1 MERESIEYDVV
12 VVGGGP
18 SGLASACKLKQ
29 LNPNLSV
36 CLLEKGAEIGSH
48 ILSGAVFEPKTLFDL
63 FPEDAKD
70 CPTLKTPVAKDD
82 LYWLTSN
89 NKSIKIPSWLMPKSL
104 HNKGNYIISLGEL
117 CQWISEK
124 AMELGVDI
132 FPGFPAQKY
141 LTDESGRV
149 IGIATGDMGIDKE
162 GNQKGT
168 YTPGMDILAKQTI
181 FAEGAR
187 GHLGKQLIKEF
198 NLDEGKTPQ
207 HFAIGF
213 KEVWEV
219 ENNKHSPGDV
229 VHSMGWP
236 LKGGTS
242 GGGFLYHF
250 DNNRIAVGLIVDL
263 NYSNPSHSP
272 FQEFQQFKQHPSI
285 KQYLESGKR
294 VSYGARAITKGGIN
308 SLVKMEFDGGMIVGC
323 DAGTLNPSKIKGSH
337 CALQSGILAAEY
349 INKVLSEEDC
359 DFDDLFKSSALFK
372 ELYESRNFSAAM
384 HKFGFYLGATYNFIE
399 SNIFRNKLPFTIK
412 DENRDCDSLSLSKSS
427 PIKEYPAPDNVL
439 SFDITSSL
447 FLSGTNHEEDQPVHL
462 KLTDASIPL
471 AHNKKLYDEP
481 AQRYCPAGVYEIIE
495 KDGEDYF
502 QINAQNCL
510 HCKTC
515 DIKDPSQ
522 NINWVPPEG
531 GGGPNYIG
539 M

>member
-29 LNPNLSV
+29 LNPELSV
-36 CLLEKGAEIGSH
+36 CLLEKGSEIGSH
-48 ILSGAVFEPKTLFDL
+48 IISGAVFEPQTLFDL
-63 FPEDAKD
+63 FPEDAKN
-70 CPTLKTPVAKDD
+70 CPTLKTSVVKDD
-82 LYWLTSN
+82 LYWLANN
-89 NKSIKIPSWLMPKSL
+89 NKSIKVPSWLMPKSL

-117 CQWISEK
+117 CQWIAER
-124 AMELGVDI
+124 AMDLGVDI
-132 FPGFPAQKY
+132 FPGFPAQQY
-141 LTDESGRV
+141 LTDTNGRV
-149 IGIATGDMGIDKE
+149 TGIATGDMGIDKD

-168 YTPGMDILAKQTI
+168 YAPGMDILAKQTI

-187 GHLGKQLIKEF
+187 GHLGKKLIKEF
-198 NLDEGKTPQ
+198 GLDEGKTPQ

-213 KEVWEV
+213 KEIWEV
-219 ENNKHSPGDV
+219 DNDKHSPGNV
-229 VHSMGWP
+229 LHTMGWP
-236 LKGGTS
+236 LQGGTS

-263 NYSNPSHSP
+263 NYSNTHHSP
-272 FQEFQQFKQHPSI
+272 FQEFQQYKQHPSI
-285 KQYLESGKR
+285 KQFLESGKR

-308 SLVKMEFDGGMIVGC
+308 SLVKMEFDGGMIIGC

-349 INKVLSEEDC
+349 INKLLAEEIC
-359 DFDDLFKSSALFK
+359 DFDDLFTNSALYK
-372 ELYESRNFSAAM
+372 ELYKSRNFSGAM
-384 HKFGFYLGATYNFIE
+384 HKFGFYAGAAYNFIE
-399 SNIFRNKLPFTIK
+399 SNIFRNKLPITIK
-412 DENRDCDSLSLSKSS
+412 DEKRDCDTLKTSQSS
-427 PIKEYPAPDNVL
+427 QIKTYPAPDNLL
-439 SFDITSSL
+439 SFDISSSL

-462 KLTDASIPL
+462 KLTDPLIPL
-471 AHNKKLYDEP
+471 DYNNKIFDEP

-495 KDGEDYF
+495 KEGEDYF

-522 NINWVPPEG
+522 NINWTPPEG

>member
-36 CLLEKGAEIGSH
+36 CLLEKGSEIGSH
-48 ILSGAVFEPKTLFDL
+48 ILSGAVFEPQTLFDL
-63 FPEDAKD
+63 FPDDAKN
-70 CPTLKTPVAKDD
+70 CPTLKTPVVKDD
-82 LYWLTSN
+82 LYWLTSS

-104 HNKGNYIISLGEL
+104 HNKGNFIISLGEL
-117 CQWISEK
+117 CQWISER

-141 LTDESGRV
+141 LTDQSGRV

-213 KEVWEV
+213 KEIWEV
-219 ENNKHSPGDV
+219 DNDKHSPGDV

-285 KQYLESGKR
+285 KQFLESGKR

-349 INKVLSEEDC
+349 INKVLSEEVC
-359 DFDDLFKSSALFK
+359 DFDDLFKNSSLYK

-412 DENRDCDSLSLSKSS
+412 DENRDCDSLSLSNSS

>member
-29 LNPNLSV
+29 LNPELSV
-36 CLLEKGAEIGSH
+36 CLLEKGSEIGSH
-48 ILSGAVFEPKTLFDL
+48 IISGAVFEPQTLFDL
-63 FPEDAKD
+63 FPEEAKN
-70 CPTLKTPVAKDD
+70 CPTLKTSVVKDD
-82 LYWLTSN
+82 LYWLAN
-89 NKSIKIPSWLMPKSL
+89 KNKSIKVPSWLMPKSL

-117 CQWISEK
+117 CQWIAER
-124 AMELGVDI
+124 AMDLGVDI

-141 LTDESGRV
+141 LTDTNGRV
-149 IGIATGDMGIDKE
+149 TGIATGDMGIDKD

-168 YTPGMDILAKQTI
+168 YAPGMDILAKQTI

-187 GHLGKQLIKEF
+187 GHLGKKLIKEF
-198 NLDEGKTPQ
+198 GLDEGKTPQ

-213 KEVWEV
+213 KEIWEV
-219 ENNKHSPGDV
+219 DNDKHSPGDV
-229 VHSMGWP
+229 LHTMGWP
-236 LKGGTS
+236 LQGGTS

-263 NYSNPSHSP
+263 NYSNTHHSP
-272 FQEFQQFKQHPSI
+272 FQEFQQYKQHPSI
-285 KQYLESGKR
+285 KQFLESGKR

-308 SLVKMEFDGGMIVGC
+308 SLVKMEFDGGMIIGC

-349 INKVLSEEDC
+349 INKLLAEEIC
-359 DFDDLFKSSALFK
+359 DFDDLFTNSALYK
-372 ELYESRNFSAAM
+372 ELYKSRNFSGAM
-384 HKFGFYLGATYNFIE
+384 HKFGFYAGAAYNFIE
-399 SNIFRNKLPFTIK
+399 SNIFRNKLPITIK
-412 DENRDCDSLSLSKSS
+412 DEKRDCDTLKTSQTSQVKT
-427 PIKEYPAPDNVL
+427 YPAPDNLL
-439 SFDITSSL
+439 SFDISSSL

-462 KLTDASIPL
+462 KLTDPSIPL
-471 AHNKKLYDEP
+471 DYNNKIFDEP

-495 KDGEDYF
+495 KEGEDYF

-522 NINWVPPEG
+522 NINWTPPEG

>member
-36 CLLEKGAEIGSH
+36 CLLEKGSEIGSH
-48 ILSGAVFEPKTLFDL
+48 ILSGAVFEPQTLFDL
-63 FPEDAKD
+63 FPDDAKN
-70 CPTLKTPVAKDD
+70 CPTLKTPVVKDD
-82 LYWLTSN
+82 LYWLTSS

-104 HNKGNYIISLGEL
+104 HNKGNFIISLGEL
-117 CQWISEK
+117 CQWISER

-141 LTDESGRV
+141 LTDQSGRV

-213 KEVWEV
+213 KEIWEV
-219 ENNKHSPGDV
+219 DNDKHSPGDV

-263 NYSNPSHSP
+263 NYSNPSHNP

-285 KQYLESGKR
+285 KQFLESGKR

-349 INKVLSEEDC
+349 INKVLSEEVC
-359 DFDDLFKSSALFK
+359 DFDDLFKNSSLYK

-427 PIKEYPAPDNVL
+427 PVKEYPAPDNVL

-462 KLTDASIPL
+462 KLTDEAIPL

>member
-1 MERESIEYDVV
+1 MDRESIEYDVV
-12 VVGGGP
+12 IVGGGP

-36 CLLEKGAEIGSH
+36 CLLEKGSEIGSH

-63 FPEDAKD
+63 FPTDAKD
-70 CPTLKTPVAKDD
+70 CPTLKTQVAKDD
-82 LYWLTSN
+82 LFWLTGENRSF
-89 NKSIKIPSWLMPKSL
+89 KVPSWLMPKSL

-132 FPGFPAQKY
+132 FPGFPAQSYIK
-141 LTDESGRV
+141 DESGRV
-149 IGIATGDMGIDKE
+149 IGISTGDMGIDKE

-219 ENNKHSPGDV
+219 ENEMYSAGDV
-229 VHSMGWP
+229 VHTMGWP
-236 LKGGTS
+236 LNEGTT

-263 NYSNPSHSP
+263 NYTNPSHSP
-272 FQEFQQFKQHPSI
+272 FQEFQQFKKHPKI
-285 KQYLESGKR
+285 KQFLESGKR

-308 SLVKMEFDGGMIVGC
+308 SLVKMDFNGGMIIGC

-349 INKVLSEEDC
+349 INKILSEEIC
-359 DFDDLFKSSALFK
+359 EFDDLFKSSSLYK
-372 ELYESRNFSAAM
+372 ELYKSRNFSAAM
-384 HKFGFYLGATYNFIE
+384 HKFGFYLGAAYNFIE
-399 SNIFRNKLPFTIK
+399 SNIFRNSLPFTIK
-412 DENRDCDSLSLSKSS
+412 DEQRDCDSLNLNN
-427 PIKEYPAPDNVL
+427 PLYCKEYPAPDNVL

-462 KLTDASIPL
+462 KLTDPAIPL
-471 AHNKKLYDEP
+471 NRNRELFDEP
-481 AQRYCPAGVYEIIE
+481 AQRYCPAGVYEIVDKE
-495 KDGEDYF
+495 GEDYF

-522 NINWVPPEG
+522 NINWTPPEG

>member
-36 CLLEKGAEIGSH
+36 CLLEKGSEIGSH
-48 ILSGAVFEPKTLFDL
+48 IISGAVFEPQTLFDL
-63 FPEDAKD
+63 FPDDAKN
-70 CPTLKTPVAKDD
+70 CPTLKTPVVKDD
-82 LYWLTSN
+82 LYWLTSS

-104 HNKGNYIISLGEL
+104 HNKGNFIISLGEL

-124 AMELGVDI
+124 AMDLGVDI

-198 NLDEGKTPQ
+198 SLDEGKTPQ

-213 KEVWEV
+213 KEIWEV
-219 ENNKHSPGDV
+219 DNDKHSPGDV

-250 DNNRIAVGLIVDL
+250 DNNKIAVGLIVDL

-285 KQYLESGKR
+285 KQFLESGKR

-349 INKVLSEEDC
+349 INKVLCEENC
-359 DFDDLFKSSALFK
+359 DFDDLFKNSALYK

-427 PIKEYPAPDNVL
+427 PLKEYPAPDNVL

-462 KLTDASIPL
+462 KLTDATIPL

>member
-29 LNPNLSV
+29 LNPELSV
-36 CLLEKGAEIGSH
+36 CLLEKGSEIGSH
-48 ILSGAVFEPKTLFDL
+48 IISGAVFEPQTLFDL
-63 FPEDAKD
+63 FPEEAKN
-70 CPTLKTPVAKDD
+70 CPTLKTSVVKDD
-82 LYWLTSN
+82 LYWLANN
-89 NKSIKIPSWLMPKSL
+89 NKSIKVPSWLMPKSL

-117 CQWISEK
+117 CQWIAER
-124 AMELGVDI
+124 AMDLGVDI
-132 FPGFPAQKY
+132 FPGFPAQQY
-141 LTDESGRV
+141 LTDTNGRV
-149 IGIATGDMGIDKE
+149 TGIATGDMGIDKD

-168 YTPGMDILAKQTI
+168 YAPGMDILAKQTI

-187 GHLGKQLIKEF
+187 GHLGKKLIKEF
-198 NLDEGKTPQ
+198 GLDEGKTPQ

-213 KEVWEV
+213 KEIWEV
-219 ENNKHSPGDV
+219 DNDKHSPGNV
-229 VHSMGWP
+229 LHTMGWP
-236 LKGGTS
+236 LQGGTS

-263 NYSNPSHSP
+263 NYSNTHHSP
-272 FQEFQQFKQHPSI
+272 FQEFQQYKQHPSI
-285 KQYLESGKR
+285 KQFLESGKR

-308 SLVKMEFDGGMIVGC
+308 SLVKMEFDGSMIIGC
-323 DAGTLNPSKIKGSH
+323 DAGALNPSKIKGSH

-349 INKVLSEEDC
+349 INKLLAEEIC
-359 DFDDLFKSSALFK
+359 DFDDLFTNSALYK
-372 ELYESRNFSAAM
+372 ELYKSRNFSGAM
-384 HKFGFYLGATYNFIE
+384 HKFGFYAGAAYNFIE
-399 SNIFRNKLPFTIK
+399 SNIFRNKLPITIK
-412 DENRDCDSLSLSKSS
+412 DEKRDCDTLKTSQSS
-427 PIKEYPAPDNVL
+427 QIKTYPAPDNLL
-439 SFDITSSL
+439 SFDISSSL

-462 KLTDASIPL
+462 KLTDPSIPL
-471 AHNKKLYDEP
+471 DYNNKIFDEP

-495 KDGEDYF
+495 KEGEDYF

-522 NINWVPPEG
+522 NINWTPPEG

>member
-48 ILSGAVFEPKTLFDL
+48 ILSGAVFEPQTLFDL
-63 FPEDAKD
+63 FPEDAKN

-104 HNKGNYIISLGEL
+104 HNKGNFIISLGEL

-132 FPGFPAQKY
+132 FPGFPAQNY

-187 GHLGKQLIKEF
+187 GHLGKRLIKEF

-219 ENNKHSPGDV
+219 DNNKHSPGDV

-250 DNNRIAVGLIVDL
+250 ENNRIAVGLIIDL
-263 NYSNPSHSP
+263 NYSNPSHNT

-349 INKVLSEEDC
+349 INKVLLEENC
-359 DFDDLFKSSALFK
+359 DFDDLFKNSALYK

-384 HKFGFYLGATYNFIE
+384 HKFGFYLGAMYNFIE
-399 SNIFRNKLPFTIK
+399 SNIFQNKLPFTIK
-412 DENRDCDSLSLSKSS
+412 DENRDCDSLSLSKAS
-427 PIKEYPAPDNVL
+427 PLKEYPAPDNVL

-471 AHNKKLYDEP
+471 TRNKKLYDEP

>member
-1 MERESIEYDVV
+1 MDRESIEYDVV
-12 VVGGGP
+12 IVGGGP

-36 CLLEKGAEIGSH
+36 CLLEKGSEIGSH

-70 CPTLKTPVAKDD
+70 CPTLKTKVAKDE
-82 LYWLTSN
+82 LFWLTGE
-89 NKSIKIPSWLMPKSL
+89 NKSIKVPSWLMPKSL

-132 FPGFPAQKY
+132 FPGFPAQSYIK
-141 LTDESGRV
+141 DESGRV
-149 IGIATGDMGIDKE
+149 IGISTGDMGIDKE

-219 ENNKHSPGDV
+219 ENDMYSAGDV
-229 VHSMGWP
+229 VHTMGWP
-236 LKGGTS
+236 LNEGTT

-263 NYSNPSHSP
+263 NYTNPSHSP
-272 FQEFQQFKQHPSI
+272 FQEFQQFKKHPKI
-285 KQYLESGKR
+285 KQFLESGKR

-308 SLVKMEFDGGMIVGC
+308 SLVKMDFNGGMIIGC

-349 INKVLSEEDC
+349 INKILSEEIC
-359 DFDDLFKSSALFK
+359 EFDDLFKSSTLYN
-372 ELYESRNFSAAM
+372 ELYKSRNFSAAM
-384 HKFGFYLGATYNFIE
+384 HKFGFYIGAAYNFIE
-399 SNIFRNKLPFTIK
+399 SNIFRNSLPVTIK
-412 DENRDCDSLSLSKSS
+412 DEQRDCDSLNLNN
-427 PIKEYPAPDNVL
+427 PLYTKEYPAPDNVL

-462 KLTDASIPL
+462 KLTDPSIPL
-471 AHNKKLYDEP
+471 NRNKELFDEP
-481 AQRYCPAGVYEIIE
+481 AQRYCPAGVYEIVDKE
-495 KDGEDYF
+495 GEDYF

>member
-48 ILSGAVFEPKTLFDL
+48 ILSGAVFEPQTLFDL
-63 FPEDAKD
+63 FPNDAKD
-70 CPTLKTPVAKDD
+70 CPTLRTQVAKDD

-132 FPGFPAQKY
+132 FPGFPVQNY

-149 IGIATGDMGIDKE
+149 VGISTGDMGIDKE

-168 YTPGMDILAKQTI
+168 FTPGMDILAKQTI

-187 GHLGKQLIKEF
+187 GHLGKRLIKEF

-219 ENNKHSPGDV
+219 DNAQHSPGDV
-229 VHSMGWP
+229 VHTMGWP
-236 LKGGTS
+236 LKGGTT

-250 DNNRIAVGLIVDL
+250 DKNRIAVGLIVDL
-263 NYSNPSHSP
+263 NYSNPSHNL
-272 FQEFQQFKQHPSI
+272 FQEFQQFKKHPQI
-285 KQYLESGKR
+285 KKYLESGKR

-349 INKVLSEEDC
+349 VNKVLLEEAC
-359 DFDDLFKSSALFK
+359 DFDDLFKSSALYK
-372 ELYESRNFSAAM
+372 ELYKSRNFSAAM

-399 SNIFRNKLPFTIK
+399 SNIFQNKLPFTIR
-412 DENRDCDSLSLSKSS
+412 DENKDSDSLKLSKSS
-427 PIKEYPAPDNVL
+427 PVKEYPAPDNVL

-462 KLTDASIPL
+462 KLTDVSIPL

>member
-36 CLLEKGAEIGSH
+36 CLLEKGSEIGSH
-48 ILSGAVFEPKTLFDL
+48 IISGAVFEPQTLFDL
-63 FPEDAKD
+63 FPDDAKN
-70 CPTLKTPVAKDD
+70 CPTLKTPVVKDD
-82 LYWLTSN
+82 LYWLTSS

-104 HNKGNYIISLGEL
+104 HNKGNFIISLGEL

-124 AMELGVDI
+124 AMDLGVDI

-141 LTDESGRV
+141 LTDQSGRV

-198 NLDEGKTPQ
+198 SLDEGKTPQ

-213 KEVWEV
+213 KEIWEV
-219 ENNKHSPGDV
+219 DNDKHSPGDV
-229 VHSMGWP
+229 VHTMGWP

-250 DNNRIAVGLIVDL
+250 DNNKIAVGLIVDL

-285 KQYLESGKR
+285 KQFLESGKR

-349 INKVLSEEDC
+349 INKVLCEENC
-359 DFDDLFKSSALFK
+359 DFDDLFKNSALYK

-427 PIKEYPAPDNVL
+427 PLKEYPAPDNVL

-462 KLTDASIPL
+462 KLADATIPL

>member
-29 LNPNLSV
+29 LNPELSV
-36 CLLEKGAEIGSH
+36 CLLEKGSEIGSH
-48 ILSGAVFEPKTLFDL
+48 IISGAVFEPQTLFDL
-63 FPEDAKD
+63 FPEEAKN
-70 CPTLKTPVAKDD
+70 CPTLKTSVVKDD
-82 LYWLTSN
+82 LYWLTNS
-89 NKSIKIPSWLMPKSL
+89 NKSIKVPAWLMPKSL

-117 CQWISEK
+117 CQWIAER
-124 AMELGVDI
+124 AMDLGVDI
-132 FPGFPAQKY
+132 FPGFPAQQY
-141 LTDESGRV
+141 LSDTNGRV
-149 IGIATGDMGIDKE
+149 IGIATGDMGIDKD

-187 GHLGKQLIKEF
+187 GHLGKKLIKEF
-198 NLDEGKTPQ
+198 GLDEGKTPQ

-213 KEVWEV
+213 KEIWEV
-219 ENNKHSPGDV
+219 DNNKHSPGDV
-229 VHSMGWP
+229 IHTMGWP
-236 LKGGTS
+236 LQGGTS

-263 NYSNPSHSP
+263 NYSNTHHSP
-272 FQEFQQFKQHPSI
+272 FQEFQQYKQHPSI
-285 KQYLESGKR
+285 KQFLESGKR

-308 SLVKMEFDGGMIVGC
+308 SLVKMEFDGGMIIGC

-349 INKVLSEEDC
+349 INKLLLEEIC
-359 DFDDLFKSSALFK
+359 DFDDLFINSALYK
-372 ELYESRNFSAAM
+372 ELYKSRNFSGAM
-384 HKFGFYLGATYNFIE
+384 HKFGFYAGAAYNFIE
-399 SNIFRNKLPFTIK
+399 SNIFRNKLPITIK
-412 DENRDCDSLSLSKSS
+412 DEKRDCDSLKTSQASQ
-427 PIKEYPAPDNVL
+427 IKTYPAPDNLL
-439 SFDITSSL
+439 SFDISSSL

-462 KLTDASIPL
+462 KLTDPSIPL
-471 AHNKKLYDEP
+471 DYNNKIYDEP

-495 KDGEDYF
+495 KEGEDYF

-522 NINWVPPEG
+522 NINWIPPEG

>member
-82 LYWLTSN
+82 LYWLTNN

-187 GHLGKQLIKEF
+187 GHLGKKLIKEF
-198 NLDEGKTPQ
+198 NLDKGKTPQ

-219 ENNKHSPGDV
+219 DNDKHSPGDV

-250 DNNRIAVGLIVDL
+250 DDNRIAVGLIVDL

-349 INKVLSEEDC
+349 INKVLLEENC
-359 DFDDLFKSSALFK
+359 DFDDLFKSSALYK

-384 HKFGFYLGATYNFIE
+384 HKFGFYLGAAYNFIE

-412 DENRDCDSLSLSKSS
+412 DENRDCDSLALSKSS
-427 PIKEYPAPDNVL
+427 PIKEYPTPDNVL

>member
-187 GHLGKQLIKEF
+187 GHLGKKLIKEF

-219 ENNKHSPGDV
+219 DNDKHSPGDV

-250 DNNRIAVGLIVDL
+250 DDNRIAVGLIVDL

-349 INKVLSEEDC
+349 INKVLLEENC
-359 DFDDLFKSSALFK
+359 DFDDLFKSSALYK

-384 HKFGFYLGATYNFIE
+384 HKFGFYLGAAYNFIE
-399 SNIFRNKLPFTIK
+399 SNIFRNKLPFTIR
-412 DENRDCDSLSLSKSS
+412 DENRDCDSLNLSKSS
-427 PIKEYPAPDNVL
+427 PIKEYPTPDNVL

>member
-1 MERESIEYDVV
+1 
-12 VVGGGP
+12 
-18 SGLASACKLKQ
+18 
-29 LNPNLSV
+29 
-36 CLLEKGAEIGSH
+36 
-48 ILSGAVFEPKTLFDL
+48 
-63 FPEDAKD
+63 
-70 CPTLKTPVAKDD
+70 
-82 LYWLTSN
+82 
-89 NKSIKIPSWLMPKSL
+89 
-104 HNKGNYIISLGEL
+104 
-117 CQWISEK
+117 
-124 AMELGVDI
+124 
-132 FPGFPAQKY
+132 
-141 LTDESGRV
+141 
-149 IGIATGDMGIDKE
+149 
-162 GNQKGT
+162 
-168 YTPGMDILAKQTI
+168 MDILSKQTI

-219 ENNKHSPGDV
+219 ENDMYSAGDV
-229 VHSMGWP
+229 VHTMGWP
-236 LKGGTS
+236 LNEGTT

-263 NYSNPSHSP
+263 NYTNPSHSP
-272 FQEFQQFKQHPSI
+272 FQEFQQFKKHPKI
-285 KQYLESGKR
+285 KQFLESGKR

-308 SLVKMEFDGGMIVGC
+308 SLVKMDFNGGMIIGC

-349 INKVLSEEDC
+349 INKILSEEIC
-359 DFDDLFKSSALFK
+359 EFDDLFKSSALYN
-372 ELYESRNFSAAM
+372 ELYKSRNFSAAM
-384 HKFGFYLGATYNFIE
+384 HKFGFYIGAAYNFIE
-399 SNIFRNKLPFTIK
+399 SNIFRNSLPVTIK
-412 DENRDCDSLSLSKSS
+412 DEQRDCDSLNLNNPLYS
-427 PIKEYPAPDNVL
+427 KEYPAPDNVL

-462 KLTDASIPL
+462 KLTDPSIPL
-471 AHNKKLYDEP
+471 NRNKELFDEP
-481 AQRYCPAGVYEIIE
+481 AQRYCPAGVYEIVDKE
-495 KDGEDYF
+495 GEDYF

>member
-36 CLLEKGAEIGSH
+36 CLLEKGSEIGSH
-48 ILSGAVFEPKTLFDL
+48 IISGAVFEPQTLFDL
-63 FPEDAKD
+63 FPDDAKN
-70 CPTLKTPVAKDD
+70 CPTLKTPVVKDD
-82 LYWLTSN
+82 LYWLTSS

-104 HNKGNYIISLGEL
+104 HNKGNFIISLGEL

-124 AMELGVDI
+124 AMDLGVDI

-198 NLDEGKTPQ
+198 SLDEGKTPQ

-213 KEVWEV
+213 KEIWEV
-219 ENNKHSPGDV
+219 DNDKHSPGDV

-250 DNNRIAVGLIVDL
+250 DNNKIAVGLIVDL

-285 KQYLESGKR
+285 KQFLESGKR

-349 INKVLSEEDC
+349 INKVLCEENC
-359 DFDDLFKSSALFK
+359 DFDDLFKNSALYK

-427 PIKEYPAPDNVL
+427 PLKEYPAPDNVL

-462 KLTDASIPL
+462 KLTDATIPL
-471 AHNKKLYDEP
+471 AHNKLLYDEP

>member
-36 CLLEKGAEIGSH
+36 CLLEKGSEIGSH
-48 ILSGAVFEPKTLFDL
+48 IISGAVFEPQTLFDL
-63 FPEDAKD
+63 FPDDAKN
-70 CPTLKTPVAKDD
+70 CPTLKTPVVKDD
-82 LYWLTSN
+82 LYWLTSS

-104 HNKGNYIISLGEL
+104 HNKGNFIISLGEL

-124 AMELGVDI
+124 AMDLGVDI

-141 LTDESGRV
+141 LTDQSGRV

-213 KEVWEV
+213 KEIWEV
-219 ENNKHSPGDV
+219 DNDKHSPGDV

-250 DNNRIAVGLIVDL
+250 DNNKIAVGLIVDL

-285 KQYLESGKR
+285 KQFLESGKR

-349 INKVLSEEDC
+349 INKVLCEENC
-359 DFDDLFKSSALFK
+359 DFDDLFKNSALYK

-427 PIKEYPAPDNVL
+427 PLKEYPAPDNVL

-462 KLTDASIPL
+462 KLTDATIPL
-471 AHNKKLYDEP
+471 AHNKLLYDEP

>member
-29 LNPNLSV
+29 LNPELSV
-36 CLLEKGAEIGSH
+36 CLLEKGSEIGSH
-48 ILSGAVFEPKTLFDL
+48 IISGAVFEPQTLFDL
-63 FPEDAKD
+63 FPEEAKN
-70 CPTLKTPVAKDD
+70 CPTLKTSVVKDD
-82 LYWLTSN
+82 LYWLANN
-89 NKSIKIPSWLMPKSL
+89 NKSIKVPSWLMPKSL

-117 CQWISEK
+117 CQWIAER
-124 AMELGVDI
+124 AMDLGVDI
-132 FPGFPAQKY
+132 FPGFPAQQY
-141 LTDESGRV
+141 LTDTNGRV
-149 IGIATGDMGIDKE
+149 TGIATGDMGIDKD

-168 YTPGMDILAKQTI
+168 YAPGMDILAKQTI

-187 GHLGKQLIKEF
+187 GHLGKKLIKEF
-198 NLDEGKTPQ
+198 GLDEGKTPQ

-213 KEVWEV
+213 KEIWEV
-219 ENNKHSPGDV
+219 DNDKHSPGNV
-229 VHSMGWP
+229 LHTMGWP
-236 LKGGTS
+236 LQGGTS

-263 NYSNPSHSP
+263 NYSNTHHSP
-272 FQEFQQFKQHPSI
+272 FQEFQQYKQHPSI
-285 KQYLESGKR
+285 KQFLESGKR

-308 SLVKMEFDGGMIVGC
+308 SLVKMEFDGGMIIGC

-349 INKVLSEEDC
+349 INKLLAEEIC
-359 DFDDLFKSSALFK
+359 DFDDLFTNSALYK
-372 ELYESRNFSAAM
+372 ELYKSRNFSGAM
-384 HKFGFYLGATYNFIE
+384 HKFGFYAGAAYNFIE
-399 SNIFRNKLPFTIK
+399 SNIFRNKLPITIK
-412 DENRDCDSLSLSKSS
+412 DEKRDCDTLKTSQTSQ
-427 PIKEYPAPDNVL
+427 IKTYPAPDNLL
-439 SFDITSSL
+439 SFDISSSL

-462 KLTDASIPL
+462 KLTDPSIPL
-471 AHNKKLYDEP
+471 DYNNKIFDEP

-495 KDGEDYF
+495 KEGEDYF

-522 NINWVPPEG
+522 NINWTPPEG

>member
-36 CLLEKGAEIGSH
+36 CLLEKGSEIGSH
-48 ILSGAVFEPKTLFDL
+48 ILSGAVFEPQTLFDL
-63 FPEDAKD
+63 FPDDAKN
-70 CPTLKTPVAKDD
+70 CPTLKTPVVKDD
-82 LYWLTSN
+82 LYWLTSS

-104 HNKGNYIISLGEL
+104 HNKGNFIISLGEL
-117 CQWISEK
+117 CQWISER

-141 LTDESGRV
+141 LTDQSGRI

-213 KEVWEV
+213 KEIWEV
-219 ENNKHSPGDV
+219 DNDKHSPGDV

-285 KQYLESGKR
+285 KQFLESGKR

-349 INKVLSEEDC
+349 INKVLSEEVC
-359 DFDDLFKSSALFK
+359 DFDDLFKNSSLYK

-427 PIKEYPAPDNVL
+427 PVKEYSAPDNVL

-462 KLTDASIPL
+462 KLTDEAIPL

>member
-48 ILSGAVFEPKTLFDL
+48 ILSGAVFEPQTLFDL
-63 FPEDAKD
+63 FPEDAKN

-104 HNKGNYIISLGEL
+104 HNKGNFIISLGEL

-132 FPGFPAQKY
+132 FPGFPAQNY

-187 GHLGKQLIKEF
+187 GHLGKRLIKEF

-219 ENNKHSPGDV
+219 DNNKHSPGDV

-250 DNNRIAVGLIVDL
+250 ENNRIAVGLIIDL
-263 NYSNPSHSP
+263 NYSNPSHNT

-349 INKVLSEEDC
+349 INKVLLEENC
-359 DFDDLFKSSALFK
+359 DFDDLFKNSALYK

-384 HKFGFYLGATYNFIE
+384 HKFGFYLGAMYNFIE
-399 SNIFRNKLPFTIK
+399 SNIFQNKLPFTIK
-412 DENRDCDSLSLSKSS
+412 DENRDCDSLSLSKAS
-427 PIKEYPAPDNVL
+427 PIKEYPTPDNVL

-471 AHNKKLYDEP
+471 TRNKKLYDEP
-481 AQRYCPAGVYEIIE
+481 AQRYCPAGVYEIVE

>member
-29 LNPNLSV
+29 LNPELSV
-36 CLLEKGAEIGSH
+36 CLLEKGSEIGSH
-48 ILSGAVFEPKTLFDL
+48 IISGAVFEPQTLFDL
-63 FPEDAKD
+63 FPEEAIN
-70 CPTLKTPVAKDD
+70 CPTLKTSVVKDD
-82 LYWLTSN
+82 LYWLANN
-89 NKSIKIPSWLMPKSL
+89 NKSIKVPSWLMPKSL

-117 CQWISEK
+117 CQWIAER
-124 AMELGVDI
+124 AMDLGVDI
-132 FPGFPAQKY
+132 FPGFPAQQY
-141 LTDESGRV
+141 LTDTNGRV
-149 IGIATGDMGIDKE
+149 TGIATGDMGIDKD

-168 YTPGMDILAKQTI
+168 YAPGMDILAKQTI

-187 GHLGKQLIKEF
+187 GHLGKKLIKEF
-198 NLDEGKTPQ
+198 GLDEGKTPQ

-213 KEVWEV
+213 KEIWEV
-219 ENNKHSPGDV
+219 DNDKHSPGNV
-229 VHSMGWP
+229 LHTMGWP
-236 LKGGTS
+236 LQGGTS

-263 NYSNPSHSP
+263 NYSNTHHSP
-272 FQEFQQFKQHPSI
+272 FQEFQQYKHHPSI
-285 KQYLESGKR
+285 KQFLESGKR

-308 SLVKMEFDGGMIVGC
+308 SLAKMEFDGGMIIGC

-349 INKVLSEEDC
+349 INKLLAEEIC
-359 DFDDLFKSSALFK
+359 DFDDLFTNSALYK
-372 ELYESRNFSAAM
+372 ELYKSRNFSGAM
-384 HKFGFYLGATYNFIE
+384 HKFGFYAGAAYNFIE
-399 SNIFRNKLPFTIK
+399 SNIFRHKLPITIK
-412 DENRDCDSLSLSKSS
+412 DEKRDCDTLKTSQSS
-427 PIKEYPAPDNVL
+427 QIKTYPAPDNLL
-439 SFDITSSL
+439 SFDISSSL

-462 KLTDASIPL
+462 KLTDPSIPL
-471 AHNKKLYDEP
+471 DYNNKIFDEP

-495 KDGEDYF
+495 KEGEDYF

-522 NINWVPPEG
+522 NINWTPPEG

>member
-36 CLLEKGAEIGSH
+36 CLLEKGSEIGSH
-48 ILSGAVFEPKTLFDL
+48 ILSGAVFEPQTLFDL
-63 FPEDAKD
+63 FPDDAKN
-70 CPTLKTPVAKDD
+70 CPTLKTPVVKDD
-82 LYWLTSN
+82 LYWLTSS

-104 HNKGNYIISLGEL
+104 HNKGNFIISLGEL
-117 CQWISEK
+117 CQWISER

-141 LTDESGRV
+141 LTDQSGRV
-149 IGIATGDMGIDKE
+149 IGIATGDMGIDKK

-213 KEVWEV
+213 KEIWEV
-219 ENNKHSPGDV
+219 DNDKHSPGDV

-285 KQYLESGKR
+285 KQFLESGKR

-349 INKVLSEEDC
+349 INKVLSEEVC
-359 DFDDLFKSSALFK
+359 DFDDLFKNSSLYK

-427 PIKEYPAPDNVL
+427 PVKEYPAPDNVL

-462 KLTDASIPL
+462 KLTDEAIPL

>member
-29 LNPNLSV
+29 LNPTLSV

-168 YTPGMDILAKQTI
+168 FTPGMDILAKQTI

-219 ENNKHSPGDV
+219 DNDKHSPGDV

-250 DNNRIAVGLIVDL
+250 DDNRIAVGLIVDL

-349 INKVLSEEDC
+349 INKILSEEVC
-359 DFDDLFKSSALFK
+359 DFDDLFKNSALYK

-412 DENRDCDSLSLSKSS
+412 DENRDCDSLSLSNSS

>member
-18 SGLASACKLKQ
+18 SGLSSACKLKQ

-36 CLLEKGAEIGSH
+36 CLLEKGSEIGSH
-48 ILSGAVFEPKTLFDL
+48 ILSGAVFEPQTLFDL
-63 FPEDAKD
+63 FPDDAKN
-70 CPTLKTPVAKDD
+70 CPTLKTPVVKDD
-82 LYWLTSN
+82 LYWLTSS

-104 HNKGNYIISLGEL
+104 HNKGNFIISLGEL
-117 CQWISEK
+117 CQWISER

-141 LTDESGRV
+141 LTDQSGRV

-213 KEVWEV
+213 KEIWEV
-219 ENNKHSPGDV
+219 DNDKHSPGDV

-285 KQYLESGKR
+285 KQFLESGKR

-349 INKVLSEEDC
+349 INKILSEEVC
-359 DFDDLFKSSALFK
+359 DFDDLFKNSSLYK

-427 PIKEYPAPDNVL
+427 PLKEYPAPDNVL

-462 KLTDASIPL
+462 KLTDATIPL
-471 AHNKKLYDEP
+471 AQNKLLYDEP

>member
-82 LYWLTSN
+82 LYWLTNN

-187 GHLGKQLIKEF
+187 GHLGKKLIKEF
-198 NLDEGKTPQ
+198 NLDKGRTPQ

-219 ENNKHSPGDV
+219 DNDKHSPGDV

-250 DNNRIAVGLIVDL
+250 DDNRIAVGLIVDL

-349 INKVLSEEDC
+349 INKVLLEENC
-359 DFDDLFKSSALFK
+359 DFDDLFKSSALYK

-384 HKFGFYLGATYNFIE
+384 HKFGFYLGAAYNFIE

-427 PIKEYPAPDNVL
+427 SIKKYPAPDNIL

>member
-36 CLLEKGAEIGSH
+36 CLLEKGSEIGSH
-48 ILSGAVFEPKTLFDL
+48 IISGAVFEPQTLFDL
-63 FPEDAKD
+63 FPDDAKN
-70 CPTLKTPVAKDD
+70 CPTLKTPVVKDD
-82 LYWLTSN
+82 LYWLTSS

-104 HNKGNYIISLGEL
+104 HNKGNFIISLGEL

-124 AMELGVDI
+124 AMDLGVDI

-141 LTDESGRV
+141 LTDQSGRV

-198 NLDEGKTPQ
+198 SLDEGKTPQ

-213 KEVWEV
+213 KEIWEV
-219 ENNKHSPGDV
+219 DNDKHSPGDV

-250 DNNRIAVGLIVDL
+250 DNNKIAVGLIVDL

-285 KQYLESGKR
+285 KQFLESGKR

-349 INKVLSEEDC
+349 INKVLCEENC
-359 DFDDLFKSSALFK
+359 DFDDLFKNSALYK

-427 PIKEYPAPDNVL
+427 PLKEYPAPDNVL

-462 KLTDASIPL
+462 KLTDATIPL
-471 AHNKKLYDEP
+471 AQNKLLYDEP

>member
-29 LNPNLSV
+29 LNPELSV
-36 CLLEKGAEIGSH
+36 CLLEKGSEIGSH
-48 ILSGAVFEPKTLFDL
+48 IISGAVFEPQTLFDL
-63 FPEDAKD
+63 FPEEAKN
-70 CPTLKTPVAKDD
+70 CPTLKTSVVKDD
-82 LYWLTSN
+82 LYWLANN
-89 NKSIKIPSWLMPKSL
+89 NKSIKVPSWLMPKSL

-117 CQWISEK
+117 CQWIAER
-124 AMELGVDI
+124 AMDLGVDI
-132 FPGFPAQKY
+132 FPGFPAQQY
-141 LTDESGRV
+141 LTDTNGRV
-149 IGIATGDMGIDKE
+149 TGIATGDMGIDKD

-168 YTPGMDILAKQTI
+168 YAPGMDILAKQTI

-187 GHLGKQLIKEF
+187 GHLGKKLIKEF
-198 NLDEGKTPQ
+198 GLDEGKTPQ

-213 KEVWEV
+213 KEIWEV
-219 ENNKHSPGDV
+219 DNDKHSPGNV
-229 VHSMGWP
+229 LHTMGWP
-236 LKGGTS
+236 LQGGTS

-263 NYSNPSHSP
+263 NYSNTHHSP
-272 FQEFQQFKQHPSI
+272 FQEFQQYKQHPSI
-285 KQYLESGKR
+285 KQFLESGKR

-308 SLVKMEFDGGMIVGC
+308 SLVKMEFDGGMIIGC

-349 INKVLSEEDC
+349 INKLLAEEIC
-359 DFDDLFKSSALFK
+359 DFDDLFTNSALYK
-372 ELYESRNFSAAM
+372 ELYKSRNFSGAM
-384 HKFGFYLGATYNFIE
+384 HKFGFYAGAVYNFIE
-399 SNIFRNKLPFTIK
+399 SNIFRNKLPITIK
-412 DENRDCDSLSLSKSS
+412 DEKRDCDTLKTSQSS
-427 PIKEYPAPDNVL
+427 QIKTYPAPDNLL
-439 SFDITSSL
+439 SFDISSSL

-462 KLTDASIPL
+462 KLTDPSIPL
-471 AHNKKLYDEP
+471 DYNNKIFDEP

-495 KDGEDYF
+495 KEGEDYF

-522 NINWVPPEG
+522 NINWTPPEG

>member
-29 LNPNLSV
+29 LNPELSV
-36 CLLEKGAEIGSH
+36 CLLEKGSEIGSH
-48 ILSGAVFEPKTLFDL
+48 IISGAVFEPQTLFDL
-63 FPEDAKD
+63 FPEEAKN
-70 CPTLKTPVAKDD
+70 CPTLKTSVVKDD
-82 LYWLTSN
+82 LYWLANN
-89 NKSIKIPSWLMPKSL
+89 NKSIKVPSWLMPKSL

-117 CQWISEK
+117 CQWIAER
-124 AMELGVDI
+124 AMDLGVDI
-132 FPGFPAQKY
+132 FPGFPAQQY
-141 LTDESGRV
+141 LTDTNGRV
-149 IGIATGDMGIDKE
+149 TGIATGDMGIDKD

-168 YTPGMDILAKQTI
+168 YAPGMDILAKQTI

-187 GHLGKQLIKEF
+187 GHLGKKLIKEF
-198 NLDEGKTPQ
+198 GLDEGKTPQ

-213 KEVWEV
+213 KEIWEV
-219 ENNKHSPGDV
+219 DNDKHSPGNV
-229 VHSMGWP
+229 LHTMGWP
-236 LKGGTS
+236 LQGGTS

-250 DNNRIAVGLIVDL
+250 DNKRIAVGLIVDL
-263 NYSNPSHSP
+263 NYSNTHHSP
-272 FQEFQQFKQHPSI
+272 FQEFQQYKQHPSI
-285 KQYLESGKR
+285 KQFLESGKR

-308 SLVKMEFDGGMIVGC
+308 SLVKMEFDGGMIIGC

-349 INKVLSEEDC
+349 INKLLAEEIC
-359 DFDDLFKSSALFK
+359 DFDDLFTNSALYK
-372 ELYESRNFSAAM
+372 ELYKSRNFSGAM
-384 HKFGFYLGATYNFIE
+384 HKFGFYAGAAYNFIE
-399 SNIFRNKLPFTIK
+399 SNIFRNKLPITIK
-412 DENRDCDSLSLSKSS
+412 DEKRDCDTLKTSQSS
-427 PIKEYPAPDNVL
+427 QIKTYPAPDNLL
-439 SFDITSSL
+439 SFDISSSL

-462 KLTDASIPL
+462 KLTDPSIPL
-471 AHNKKLYDEP
+471 DYNNKIFDEP

-495 KDGEDYF
+495 KEGEDYF

-522 NINWVPPEG
+522 NINWTPPEG

>member
-187 GHLGKQLIKEF
+187 GHLGKKLIKEF

-219 ENNKHSPGDV
+219 DNDKHSPGDV

-349 INKVLSEEDC
+349 INKVLSEENC
-359 DFDDLFKSSALFK
+359 DFDDLFKSSALYK

-384 HKFGFYLGATYNFIE
+384 HKFGFYLGAAYNFIE

-412 DENRDCDSLSLSKSS
+412 DENRDCDSLTLSKSS
-427 PIKEYPAPDNVL
+427 PIKEYPTPDNVL

>member
-29 LNPNLSV
+29 LNPELSV
-36 CLLEKGAEIGSH
+36 CLLEKGSEIGSH
-48 ILSGAVFEPKTLFDL
+48 IISGAVFEPQTLFDL
-63 FPEDAKD
+63 FPEEAKN
-70 CPTLKTPVAKDD
+70 CPTLKTSVVKDD
-82 LYWLTSN
+82 LYWLANN
-89 NKSIKIPSWLMPKSL
+89 NKSIKVPSWLMPKSL

-117 CQWISEK
+117 CQWIAER
-124 AMELGVDI
+124 AMDLGVDI
-132 FPGFPAQKY
+132 FPGFPAQQY
-141 LTDESGRV
+141 LTDTNGRV
-149 IGIATGDMGIDKE
+149 TGIATGDMGIDKD

-168 YTPGMDILAKQTI
+168 YAPGMDILAKQTI

-187 GHLGKQLIKEF
+187 GHLGKKLIKEF
-198 NLDEGKTPQ
+198 GLDEGKTPQ

-213 KEVWEV
+213 KEIWEV
-219 ENNKHSPGDV
+219 DNDKHSPGNV
-229 VHSMGWP
+229 LHTMGWP
-236 LKGGTS
+236 LQGGTS

-263 NYSNPSHSP
+263 NYSNTHHSP
-272 FQEFQQFKQHPSI
+272 FQEFQQYKQHPSI
-285 KQYLESGKR
+285 KQFLESGKR

-308 SLVKMEFDGGMIVGC
+308 SLVKMEFDGGMIIGC

-349 INKVLSEEDC
+349 INKLLAEEIC
-359 DFDDLFKSSALFK
+359 DFDDLFTNSALYK
-372 ELYESRNFSAAM
+372 ELYKSRNFSGAM
-384 HKFGFYLGATYNFIE
+384 HKFGFYAGAVYNFIE
-399 SNIFRNKLPFTIK
+399 SNIFSNKLPITIK
-412 DENRDCDSLSLSKSS
+412 DEKRDCDTLKTSQTSQVKT
-427 PIKEYPAPDNVL
+427 YPVPDNLL
-439 SFDITSSL
+439 SFDISSSL

-462 KLTDASIPL
+462 KLTDPSIPL
-471 AHNKKLYDEP
+471 DYNNKIFDEP

-495 KDGEDYF
+495 KEGEDYF

-522 NINWVPPEG
+522 NINWTPPEG